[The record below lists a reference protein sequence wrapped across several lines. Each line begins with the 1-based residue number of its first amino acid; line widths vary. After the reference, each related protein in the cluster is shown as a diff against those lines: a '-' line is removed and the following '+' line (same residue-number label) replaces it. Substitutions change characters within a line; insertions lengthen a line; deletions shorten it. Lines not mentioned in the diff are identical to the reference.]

1 MEYSFNLAK
10 EFCNLYNSQGR
21 NLFALIENV
30 TNRMLEHEDNIFF
43 SDQLSDK
50 IHIDYEPTI
59 RAETSLPFEVFDY
72 FMDAPESTTPA
83 FYRDAQYVDVD
94 DHGAPVESEPKLD
107 FTHDIG
113 ELLLVLTNNIK
124 L

>member
-1 MEYSFNLAK
+1 MEYSFDLAK

-30 TNRMLEHEDNIFF
+30 TARMLEYDDDTFF
-43 SDQLSDK
+43 TDQLSDK
-50 IHIDYEPTI
+50 INIDYEPTV
-59 RAETSLPFEVFDY
+59 RAETSLPLEVFDY
-72 FMDAPESTTPA
+72 FMNALESTTPA
-83 FYRDAQYVDVD
+83 FYRDAQDVDVD
-94 DHGAPVESEPKLD
+94 DHGNLVKSEPKLD

-113 ELLLVLTNNIK
+113 ELLLVLTGHIK